1 MLQNL
6 KPEKEAL
13 CVHSNKKID
22 SLYRNSPFGRPQSVS
37 LAAGSGKHP
46 FDLIIFL
53 CMNYMSDLYC
63 HWKES

>member
-22 SLYRNSPFGRPQSVS
+22 SLYRNSPFGRAQSVS

-53 CMNYMSDLYC
+53 CMNI
-63 HWKES
+63 

>member
-13 CVHSNKKID
+13 CVYSNKKFD
-22 SLYRNSPFGRPQSVS
+22 SLYRNSSLSRPQSVS

-46 FDLIIFL
+46 FDLII
-53 CMNYMSDLYC
+53 YISDLYC
-63 HWKES
+63 H